1 MRNNLEHCEQKAL
14 IQWADMQPLARYTF
28 KAGHIGDYLAAIP
41 NGGNRSALTGAIL
54 KSEGVRAGF
63 PDMILTLPNNKYHS
77 LFIELKAKTKT
88 ARVSDSQKIWLERLN
103 SNGYL
108 AVVAYGFI
116 QAKEIIEKYLR
127 NEV

>member
-14 IQWADMQPLARYTF
+14 IQWADMQPLARYTL

-103 SNGYL
+103 GCGYL
-108 AVVAYGFI
+108 AQVAYGFEE
-116 QAKEIIEKYLR
+116 AKQLIEDYLT
-127 NEV
+127 NKV